1 MTINLTPEQI
11 AWLQQRVA
19 DGSFASLDE
28 AAQFFMGDAIAH
40 AEEIDLD
47 DLEWAKPLVDEA
59 EKEIAEGKTIPAETV
74 FAELRRRRTERRDK

>member
-59 EKEIAEGKTIPAETV
+59 RAEIERGEGIPLVEFKAHLKKRIS
-74 FAELRRRRTERRDK
+74 ELDR